1 MFSNNVQSSEIFP
14 GETKLLWKSTSEQNY
29 IKKRRP
35 SDFSF
40 DILKTGQKETAK
52 PSQFFAFLPLNK
64 INTSKLRRFSIHQSR
79 IKRHQNYINFL
90 SIKIKFKK
98 IHQNHAEI
106 FSIEITFKKLRQNDV
121 DFSLFKIT
129 LKKMLWDDVEF
140 LPIEITLKKKA
151 YIT

>member
-14 GETKLLWKSTSEQNY
+14 GETKLLWKSTSKQNY

-79 IKRHQNYINFL
+79 IKRHRNYINFL
-90 SIKIKFKK
+90 SIKS
-98 IHQNHAEI
+98 N
-106 FSIEITFKKLRQNDV
+106 
-121 DFSLFKIT
+121 
-129 LKKMLWDDVEF
+129 LKKYIKTTPKFFPSKLHLKNYVKTTSIF
-140 LPIEITLKKKA
+140 LPSRLHWRKCFETTSNFYPSKLHWKRKPI
-151 YIT
+151 